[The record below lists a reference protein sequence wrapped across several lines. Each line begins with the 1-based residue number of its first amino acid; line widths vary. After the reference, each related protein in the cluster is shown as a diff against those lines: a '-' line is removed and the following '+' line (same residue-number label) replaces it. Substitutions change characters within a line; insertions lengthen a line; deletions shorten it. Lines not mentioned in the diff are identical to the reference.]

1 MTDNIDMRI
10 AGLIDKYKQ
19 SKFQWGTFDC
29 CQFAAD
35 AVKSI
40 HGVGI
45 QIATYRTE
53 FGARRV
59 LARMGGT
66 LPNAMAKAG
75 MIAKP
80 VEHVERGDIVTVRNS
95 GTWGYAVGVVVG
107 AYAVCPGDVGL
118 AMVKRDRWLDAWGA
132 PCHK

>member
-19 SKFQWGTFDC
+19 TKFQWGTFDC

-40 HGVGI
+40 HGVDI
-45 QIATYRTE
+45 QIASYRTE

-66 LPNAMAKAG
+66 LPNALAKAG
-75 MIAKP
+75 MVSKP
-80 VEHVERGDIVTVRNS
+80 IEHAERGDIVTVRNPCA
-95 GTWGYAVGVVVG
+95 WGQAVGVVVG
-107 AYAVCPGDVGL
+107 AHAVCPGYIGL
-118 AMVKRDRWLDAWGA
+118 ITVERDRWVESWGA